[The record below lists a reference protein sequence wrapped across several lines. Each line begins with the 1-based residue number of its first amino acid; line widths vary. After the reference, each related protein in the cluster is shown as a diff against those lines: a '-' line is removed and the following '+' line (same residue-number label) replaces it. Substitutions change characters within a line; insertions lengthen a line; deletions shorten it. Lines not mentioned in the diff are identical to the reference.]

1 MTKRTVEKFEE
12 ISFSAK
18 SEKIGL
24 LKEYAK
30 KNNIAFYCAV
40 NIPESSVSEFVE
52 FLEENDVYD
61 AEFENFLED
70 LLMVIETSFAVPT
83 RNKALLQ
90 ELKDFASRHRFNVS
104 IKDTV
109 ANATIPVKIFESED
123 FKKLT
128 LKLEQEFETE
138 LKQHGK
144 K

>member
-40 NIPESSVSEFVE
+40 NIPESTVNDFVK
-52 FLEENDVYD
+52 FLEENDIFD
-61 AEFENFLED
+61 EEFEKFLED

-90 ELKDFASRHRFNVS
+90 ELKDFASRHHCYVS

-109 ANATIPVKIFESED
+109 ATAIMPTKIFESDD
-123 FKKLT
+123 FKKLA
-128 LKLEQEFETE
+128 LRLEKEFDKE
-138 LKQHGK
+138 LKEHGK